1 MTRYL
6 LDTTALIDFSKGQ
19 EPARSRILGW
29 IQGGDDLAICDVVA
43 AEFYSGVPVTERS
56 RWDAFLGAL
65 QYWPITWVAARQAGL
80 WRYDFARRG
89 IALSTADTLVAAI
102 AREQHA
108 VLVTDN
114 PRHYPMPGVQLQ
126 SIRI

>member
-29 IQGGDDLAICDVVA
+29 IHGGDDLGVCAIIV
-43 AEFYSGVPVTERS
+43 AEFYAGVPVAARP

-65 QYWPITWVAARQAGL
+65 QYWPITWAAARQAGL

-89 IALSTADTLVAAI
+89 IALSTADTLVAAV
-102 AREQHA
+102 ASEQDA

-114 PRHYPMPGVQLQ
+114 TKHYPMAGVQLLF
-126 SIRI
+126 IRT